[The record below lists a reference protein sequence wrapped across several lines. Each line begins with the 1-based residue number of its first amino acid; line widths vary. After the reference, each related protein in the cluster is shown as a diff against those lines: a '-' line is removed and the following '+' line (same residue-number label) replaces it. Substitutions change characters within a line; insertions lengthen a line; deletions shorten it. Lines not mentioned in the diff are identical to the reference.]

1 MMKRRSLFLSLALF
15 AFASSSSFAEEW
27 PQRTVRII
35 VPTAPGGSIDTTAR
49 VVASF
54 LQEKWGKPVVIEN
67 RAGAGMRIGAD
78 AVAKSAPDGYTIL
91 VAHDG
96 TMAMNAVVY
105 KSLPYNPVR
114 DFEPLALIASI
125 PEVLVV
131 NKKVPVTTVQDFIA
145 LAKKKPGEL
154 NHASGGT
161 ATLLALELFKSM
173 AGVDITS
180 VPFVGGAPAVTA
192 VISGAVDVLFADAG
206 TAAPALQSPNITL
219 LATTTL
225 KRPKAFPNT
234 PTIDEAGVRGFDV
247 PTWIGAFAPA
257 GTPKDIV
264 RKFEADI
271 ALAMQSPTVR
281 SRLEAISMEMGKG
294 SAQEL
299 RETLA
304 ADIAKWGRLVTER
317 NIQIEQN

>member
-1 MMKRRSLFLSLALF
+1 MILPKNLFLSLAFVALT
-15 AFASSSSFAEEW
+15 ASGTLAEEF

-35 VPTAPGGSIDTTAR
+35 VPTAPGGAIDATAR

-78 AVAKSAPDGYTIL
+78 LVAKSPPDGYTIL

-105 KSLPYNPVR
+105 KKLPYDPVR
-114 DFEPLALIASI
+114 DFEPLALISSI

-131 NKKVPVTTVQDFIA
+131 NKKVPVTTVQELIA
-145 LAKKKPGEL
+145 LAKKRPGEL
-154 NHASGGT
+154 NHSSGGT

-180 VPFVGGAPAVTA
+180 VPFVGGAPAVNA
-192 VISGAVDVLFADAG
+192 VISGAVDVLFADAA

-234 PTIDEAGVRGFDV
+234 PTVDESGVRGYDV

-257 GTPKDIV
+257 GTPKEIL
-264 RKFEADI
+264 RKFEEDI
-271 ALAMQSPTVR
+271 ALAMKSPTVR
-281 SRLEAISMEMGKG
+281 TRLEAIGMDMGKG
-294 SAQEL
+294 EAQEL
-299 RETLA
+299 RGMLA
-304 ADIAKWGRLVTER
+304 ADIAKWGRLMAER
-317 NIQIEQN
+317 NIHIDQN